1 MASALHVLRQWPPQL
16 VLQPPE
22 ACQVLVVLVSRVIAS
37 TPTAGEEGMAAAA
50 VAVAKLRRRNFNCM
64 LVVVLL
70 AG

>member
-50 VAVAKLRRRNFNCM
+50 VAVAKLRRNFNCM